1 MANISEVSS
10 SLSNT
15 DSSTS
20 SVAFCFLG
28 GGAEVAFHQGDLDFN
43 VQTFCKTGS
52 TLFAVLHPTFSE
64 RRKQQVGETE
74 LAGSCR

>member
-10 SLSNT
+10 SLSDT

-20 SVAFCFLG
+20 SVAFRFLG
-28 GGAEVAFHQGDLDFN
+28 GGAEVAFRRGDLDFD
-43 VQTFCKTGS
+43 VQTFRKTGS
-52 TLFAVLHPTFSE
+52 TLFAVLRPTFSE
-64 RRKQQVGETE
+64 RRKRRVGETE